1 MSGGLLSEFL
11 MVAAAHLLAV
21 MSPGPD
27 FAIVMRQSLTRGR
40 ATALWTSLGIGS
52 GILVHATY
60 AVLGL
65 GWVIHR
71 SETVFSYMKW
81 IGTAYL
87 VWLGWQ
93 CLRAKAVVL
102 TAEGP
107 QTAASEEVV
116 SKRSAYWTGFLTN
129 ALNPKAV
136 LFFVAL
142 FSAGIS
148 TTTPRWVLAGYCLWM
163 ALVTAAW
170 FSLVSMIFTRPEI
183 RARFLRI
190 AHWVDRATG
199 AVLLLFA
206 LRLALAS
213 R

>member
-27 FAIVMRQSLTRGR
+27 FAIVMKQSLTRGR

-71 SETVFSYMKW
+71 SETVFTYMKW

-93 CLRAKAVVL
+93 CLRAKAEVP
-102 TAEGP
+102 TAEGT
-107 QTAASEEVV
+107 QTAATGEGV

-136 LFFVAL
+136 FFFVAL

-148 TTTPRWVLAGYCLWM
+148 TMTPRWVLAGYCLWM

>member
-1 MSGGLLSEFL
+1 

-40 ATALWTSLGIGS
+40 TIALWTSLGIGS

-71 SETVFSYMKW
+71 SETVFSYLKW
-81 IGTAYL
+81 IGTLYL
-87 VWLGWQ
+87 VWLAWQ
-93 CLRAKAVVL
+93 CLRAQPRQA
-102 TAEGP
+102 GP
-107 QTAASEEVV
+107 ERPEVAAAGEPLA
-116 SKRSAYWTGFLTN
+116 RRGAWWTGFLTN

-136 LFFVAL
+136 FFFVAL

-148 TTTPRWVLAGYCLWM
+148 STTPRWVLACYCLWM

-170 FSLVSMIFTRPEI
+170 FSLVSMVFTRPEI

-199 AVLLLFA
+199 LVLLLFA
-206 LRLALAS
+206 LRLALAT